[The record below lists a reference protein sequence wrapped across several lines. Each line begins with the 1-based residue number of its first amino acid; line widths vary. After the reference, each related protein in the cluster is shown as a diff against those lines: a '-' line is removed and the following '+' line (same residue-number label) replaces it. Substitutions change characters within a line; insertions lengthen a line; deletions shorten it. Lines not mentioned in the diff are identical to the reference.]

1 MAASGIR
8 TKSVTTSVHRVGK
21 IFQNLAAI
29 WIGSPENVVYGN
41 SAVLSHFAGVN
52 HRRVPGRL
60 QHGWP
65 AHARDGLYYKNE
77 FLFTYVWRASTEQAA
92 NERGWNNFRA
102 IGAPWLY
109 LLKILEAD
117 GWDISKRNPDDN
129 QGSVLWVYGRHSLEV
144 SHGDNSRLI
153 QFLTEA
159 NANSN
164 DKDVCLLYFEDFD
177 SLSARDFALFPNLEI
192 VTLGQRSSSF
202 VSDSHL
208 VRLFHLLRASREI
221 RIDHPSTLVLY
232 ALTLDVN
239 INWIRDSSWDESLEV
254 AQELGLRDLV
264 DLMKSTPSSSKL
276 FRSFA
281 FDHLGEESLKN
292 RDELKEILGWGNG
305 FQEFLGGIFS
315 PILTLVSFPGRALR
329 NFRNLG

>member
-65 AHARDGLYYKNE
+65 AHASDGLYYKND
-77 FLFTYVWRASTEQAA
+77 FLITYVWRASTEQAA
-92 NERGWNNFRA
+92 NQRGWGNFRA

-109 LLKILEAD
+109 LLKILESD
-117 GWDISKRNPDDN
+117 GWDISKPNLDVNR
-129 QGSVLWVYGRHSLEV
+129 GYVLWVYGRHSLEV
-144 SHGDNSRLI
+144 SHDASSRLI
-153 QFLTEA
+153 HFLKE
-159 NANSN
+159 ANSN
-164 DKDVCLLYFEDFD
+164 SSSMDICLLYFKDFD
-177 SLSARDFALFPNLEI
+177 SLSAGDLSMFPNLEI

-208 VRLFHLLRASREI
+208 VRLFHLLRESREI

-232 ALTLDVN
+232 ALTLDVRV
-239 INWIRDSSWDESLEV
+239 NWIRNSSWEEALGV
-254 AQELGLRDLV
+254 AQKLELEDLV
-264 DLMKSTPSSSKL
+264 DLMNSSPNDSNL
-276 FRSFA
+276 FKSFA
-281 FDHLGEESLKN
+281 FNHLGVESLKN
-292 RDELKEILGWGNG
+292 RDELKEILGWGNRI
-305 FQEFLGGIFS
+305 QEFSRWTFS
-315 PILTLVSFPGRALR
+315 PFLTLVSVPRRVLR
-329 NFRNLG
+329 NFRNLD

>member
-8 TKSVTTSVHRVGK
+8 TKSVSTSVHRVGK

-29 WIGSPENVVYGN
+29 WIGSPENLVYGN

-52 HRRVPGRL
+52 HGRIPGRL

-65 AHARDGLYYKNE
+65 AHAHDGLYYKND
-77 FLFTYVWRASTEQAA
+77 FLLTYVWRASTEQAA
-92 NERGWNNFRA
+92 RERGWKNFRA

-117 GWDISKRNPDDN
+117 GWDISGRNPDDN
-129 QGSVLWVYGRHSLEV
+129 RGSVLWVYGRHSLEV
-144 SHGDNSRLI
+144 SQVGNSRLI
-153 QFLTEA
+153 LFLTEA
-159 NANSN
+159 NANS
-164 DKDVCLLYFEDFD
+164 DGKDICLLYFEDFD
-177 SLSARDFALFPNLEI
+177 SLSPHDFAAFPNLEI

-208 VRLFHLLRASREI
+208 VRIFHLLRASREI

-232 ALTLDVN
+232 ALTMDVT
-239 INWIRDSSWDESLEV
+239 ISWIRNSSWVESLEV
-254 AQELGLRDLV
+254 AQQLGLDDLV
-264 DLMKSTPSSSKL
+264 DLMNSSPSTSKL

-292 RDELKEILGWGNG
+292 RDELKKILRWGNG
-305 FQEFLGGIFS
+305 FQIFLAVIFF
-315 PILTLVSFPGRALR
+315 PILTLLCFPRRALR
-329 NFRNLG
+329 NFRI

>member
-8 TKSVTTSVHRVGK
+8 TKSVTTSDNRVGK

-41 SAVLSHFAGVN
+41 SAVLSHFAGVS
-52 HRRVPGRL
+52 HRRIPGRL

-65 AHARDGLYYKNE
+65 AHARDGLYYKND

-92 NERGWNNFRA
+92 NQKGWNNFRA

-117 GWDISKRNPDDN
+117 GWDISRRNPDDN
-129 QGSVLWVYGRHSLEV
+129 RGTVLWVYGRHSLEV
-144 SHGDNSRLI
+144 SHGGNSRLI
-153 QFLTEA
+153 LFLTEA
-159 NANSN
+159 NANS
-164 DKDVCLLYFEDFD
+164 DGKDMCLLYFEDFD

-208 VRLFHLLRASREI
+208 VRLFHLLRVSKEI

-232 ALTLDVN
+232 ALTMDVT
-239 INWIRDSSWDESLEV
+239 INWIRNSSWVESLKV
-254 AQELGLRDLV
+254 AQELGLDDLV
-264 DLMKSTPSSSKL
+264 DLMNTSPSSSQL

-281 FDHLGEESLKN
+281 FNHLGEESLKN
-292 RDELKEILGWGNG
+292 RDELKEILGWRNG
-305 FQEFLGGIFS
+305 FQKFLTGIFF
-315 PILTLVSFPGRALR
+315 PILTLACLPGRALR
-329 NFRNLG
+329 NFRN

>member
-65 AHARDGLYYKNE
+65 AHARDGLYYKND
-77 FLFTYVWRASTEQAA
+77 FLFTYVWRASTERAA
-92 NERGWNNFRA
+92 NQRGWSNFRA

-117 GWDISKRNPDDN
+117 GWDISTRNPDDN
-129 QGSVLWVYGRHSLEV
+129 QGNVLWVYGRHSLEV
-144 SHGDNSRLI
+144 SHGANSRLI
-153 QFLTEA
+153 HFLKE
-159 NANSN
+159 ANSN
-164 DKDVCLLYFEDFD
+164 SSGRDICLLYFEDFD
-177 SLSARDFALFPNLEI
+177 SLSTRDFSTFPNLEI

-208 VRLFHLLRASREI
+208 VRLFHLLRECREI

-232 ALTLDVN
+232 ALTLDVRV
-239 INWIRDSSWDESLEV
+239 NWIRNSSWEEALNV
-254 AQELGLRDLV
+254 AQELELGELV
-264 DLMKSTPSSSKL
+264 DLMNSLPSAANHFK
-276 FRSFA
+276 SFA
-281 FDHLGEESLKN
+281 FNHLGAESLKN
-292 RDELKEILGWGNG
+292 RDELKEILGWGSR
-305 FQEFLGGIFS
+305 FQEFSRGTFS
-315 PILTLVSFPGRALR
+315 PLLTLVCFPVKVLQNLR
-329 NFRNLG
+329 KLD